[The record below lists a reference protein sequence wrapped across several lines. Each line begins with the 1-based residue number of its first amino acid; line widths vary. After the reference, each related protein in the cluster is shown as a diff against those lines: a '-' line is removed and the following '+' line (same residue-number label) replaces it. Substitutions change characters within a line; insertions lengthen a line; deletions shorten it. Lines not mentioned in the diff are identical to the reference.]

1 MLSFISHWRTP
12 LDRNPSVAPAFG
24 KVAESRFSLLFSL
37 LVVSIRLQ
45 HSATKGD

>member
-1 MLSFISHWRTP
+1 MPSFISHWRTP
-12 LDRNPSVAPAFG
+12 LDRNPSVAPAIG
-24 KVAESRFSLLFSL
+24 KAAKSLCSL

>member
-24 KVAESRFSLLFSL
+24 KVAESRFSLL
-37 LVVSIRLQ
+37 VVWIRLQ